1 MPTTR
6 WCPHATVATV
16 VVDSD
21 RFLIVEERDR
31 RSGKVVFNQPAGHLE
46 EGESL
51 MEAAVRE
58 VLEETRWRVSLTA
71 YLGVAQLLAADGVSY
86 LRHSFV
92 AAPLEEITTQA
103 LDGGIIAAHWLTLED
118 IVALTPQLRSPLVM
132 QTIDRYRQGVI
143 APLSLVIDP

>member
-21 RFLIVEERDR
+21 RFLIVEERDG

-92 AAPLEEITTQA
+92 AAPLEEIPPKRLMA
-103 LDGGIIAAHWLTLED
+103 VSLRLTGSL
-118 IVALTPQLRSPLVM
+118 LRTLWRSLRSCAARWLCKRS
-132 QTIDRYRQGVI
+132 IGI
-143 APLSLVIDP
+143 ARG